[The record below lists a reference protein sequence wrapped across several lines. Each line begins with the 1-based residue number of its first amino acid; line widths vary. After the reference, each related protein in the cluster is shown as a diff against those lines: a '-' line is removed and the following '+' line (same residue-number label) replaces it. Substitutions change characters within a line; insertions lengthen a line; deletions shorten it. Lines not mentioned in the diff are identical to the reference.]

1 MEGEYGGMPIRLDMM
16 RVRLAKEVKIKD
28 RRIEELVRKLE
39 LNHMIIIYMTGE
51 RGTAGRHG
59 RDMERAGGDG
69 CDKAKNGER
78 EYLEE
83 GEG

>member
-1 MEGEYGGMPIRLDMM
+1 MG
-16 RVRLAKEVKIKD
+16 VREV
-28 RRIEELVRKLE
+28 
-39 LNHMIIIYMTGE
+39 E
-51 RGTAGRHG
+51 RGRGGRRG

-83 GEG
+83 GEGQSALTIVREG